1 MFLLYY
7 LSSLFGRF
15 GKIFMFTREKHIYTF
30 ESFCQHIRGAF
41 GNSPLINVVPVI
53 AIMDYKKYY
62 DEFIDEKL
70 VDKFSKVEGTQL
82 YFKFQ
87 PLRPID
93 TIVNPFKLV
102 VRTNYRKNG
111 QDYTVMLRNNV
122 DDQRSELPFVPHLQ
136 HSQWIPENGVDAL
149 CESVVQP
156 CPPTCSCKE
165 KCPGISF
172 LKTVPTG
179 FPVLITFE
187 PWINGHHA
195 FLSKVNDY
203 FTARG
208 GNTTVVDSWI
218 SLSQHLL
225 PKSDSNEEYF
235 RNHSV
240 AIPLGNI
247 LFNPDATFGTDA
259 ELNLASSLTTTEI
272 STLTGFSNNS
282 HAVRRSMFDIELM
295 EHISQNTQTIPW
307 RGHRTIYKN
316 WDFSKDIMLQ
326 RVIVKRGA
334 AGKVSFITL
343 FKYPHL
349 I

>member
-1 MFLLYY
+1 
-7 LSSLFGRF
+7 
-15 GKIFMFTREKHIYTF
+15 MFTREKHIYTF

-82 YFKFQ
+82 YFKFL

-156 CPPTCSCKE
+156 CPSTCSCRE

-225 PKSDSNEEYF
+225 PRSDSNEEYF

-334 AGKVSFITL
+334 AGKVLFITL
-343 FKYPHL
+343 FKYRHL
-349 I
+349 IYY